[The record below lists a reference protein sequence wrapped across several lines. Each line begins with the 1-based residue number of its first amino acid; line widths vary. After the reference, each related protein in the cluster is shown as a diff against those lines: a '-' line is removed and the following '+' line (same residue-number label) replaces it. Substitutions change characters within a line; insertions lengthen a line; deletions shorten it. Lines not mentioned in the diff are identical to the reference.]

1 MTQTTAA
8 TARAQ
13 AEALAEAREQVCLE
27 LARQVAELPM
37 AGHEVWVVQME
48 GSLYA
53 DNVVDV
59 LGLCRPTPMN
69 DDEADRKNKKSK
81 LSSLSSR
88 SSSRRG
94 EPAKENFFSM
104 MQLISSRA
112 NRARSHICALEAET
126 IAEELAEYDPH

>member
-69 DDEADRKNKKSK
+69 DDEADRIDATAQAVRRT
-81 LSSLSSR
+81 LSR
-88 SSSRRG
+88 SKNLHG
-94 EPAKENFFSM
+94 MDYLVLGKPGTGAEVVPCV
-104 MQLISSRA
+104 
-112 NRARSHICALEAET
+112 RSA
-126 IAEELAEYDPH
+126 